1 MQSLALNVE
10 VLSEEGKEIDVEHS
24 EDEIMKTVEE
34 LGIDL
39 HRDENFEKEEV
50 KEAMGLETESEEDNE
65 TILKSKKQEDI
76 ETKLKAE
83 IKSEASRKKKDKIKK

>member
-39 HRDENFEKEEV
+39 HRVEDFEKEEV
-50 KEAMGLETESEEDNE
+50 KEVKEVEEVE
-65 TILKSKKQEDI
+65 AKSG
-76 ETKLKAE
+76 
-83 IKSEASRKKKDKIKK
+83 RY